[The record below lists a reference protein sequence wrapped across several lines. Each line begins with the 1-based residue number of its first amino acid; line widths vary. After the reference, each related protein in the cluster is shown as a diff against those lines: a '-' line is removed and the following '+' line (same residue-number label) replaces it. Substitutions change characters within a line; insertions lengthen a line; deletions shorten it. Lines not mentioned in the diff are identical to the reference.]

1 MSLTC
6 HREYDA
12 TSDAILDT
20 THFFLASMHIRCEVI
35 YRQIR
40 HSELSSY
47 LSPAL
52 ALEYMEEYTAYEY
65 HSGVSLRHKTRLR
78 HDAIDPVIVTRL
90 YEMSTQ
96 EPHEQRYEL

>member
-6 HREYDA
+6 HRECD
-12 TSDAILDT
+12 TPTDTILDT
-20 THFFLASMHIRCEVI
+20 THFFYTSMHIGREVI

-40 HSELSSY
+40 HSELGSY

-52 ALEYMEEYTAYEY
+52 ALEYMEEYTSHEY
-65 HSGVSLRHKTRLR
+65 HGRVSLRHKTRLR
-78 HDAIDPVIVTRL
+78 NDAIDPVIVTRF
-90 YEMSTQ
+90 YEMGTQ